1 MQVIDLPLNQL
12 QEAPW
17 NPNQMDAAMLNKLRE
32 SIARYGLVEN
42 LVVRPLDGGCYEV
55 LSGNQRLQILR
66 ELRHSPVPCVVVAL
80 NDAHARLLSQAL
92 NRIQGEDNLG
102 LRAEVLREV
111 LNTLPQKEV
120 LSLLPE
126 TTEGLKALAML
137 GRDTMAEYLQN
148 WQQAQGA
155 RLKHL
160 TFQFTSAQLAV
171 VEEALSRLVSLARET
186 HTASPNARGTALY
199 LLCLGYLERE
209 ERRV

>member
-1 MQVIDLPLNQL
+1 
-12 QEAPW
+12 
-17 NPNQMDAAMLNKLRE
+17 
-32 SIARYGLVEN
+32 
-42 LVVRPLDGGCYEV
+42 
-55 LSGNQRLQILR
+55 
-66 ELRHSPVPCVVVAL
+66 VVVAL